1 MTEPS
6 PAPATSPAPEP
17 ASTQASTQARSRK
30 PLAAKIAGIV
40 GIVICLLIIV
50 AVWFGL
56 GTVSQAVNDLGTS
69 VNSGFD
75 RAITATDRVAAGLDN
90 AAATIDQMRAD
101 AVELAS
107 TASPDTPR
115 LDALQARLGQFA
127 DAYRDL
133 RVRYAEAREN
143 VVTLT
148 TSVQRVAA
156 FIPGVRVPE
165 GAGDRLKA
173 VDDKLQ
179 AIDAAIVSTWTTVA
193 DAQPGKAVADAL
205 AGRATPVKD
214 ALTSASTAITD
225 LSTNLQGV
233 QARADSTVD
242 AIRTILLIA
251 AVALTILFVWV
262 LALNIALWLLGRTWE
277 RENRA
282 AG

>member
-1 MTEPS
+1 MSEPTPS
-6 PAPATSPAPEP
+6 PAPSPMFRPI
-17 ASTQASTQARSRK
+17 STQPRSRK
-30 PLAAKIAGIV
+30 PLAAKIAGLV
-40 GIVICLLIIV
+40 GIAICILIIV

-75 RAITATDRVAAGLDN
+75 RAITATDRVATGLDN

-133 RVRYAEAREN
+133 RVRYAAAREN

-148 TSVQRVAA
+148 SSVQRVAA

-173 VDDKLQ
+173 VDEKLQ

-205 AGRATPVKD
+205 AGRATPLKD
-214 ALTSASTAITD
+214 ALTAASTAITG
-225 LSTNLQGV
+225 LSTNLQAT
-233 QARADSTVD
+233 QTRADNTVD
-242 AIRTILLIA
+242 QIRSILLIA
-251 AVALTILFVWV
+251 AVALTVLFIWV
-262 LALNIALWLLGRTWE
+262 LALNIALWLLGRAWE
-277 RENRA
+277 RQNEA
-282 AG
+282 ANG